1 MVSPVCRPALS
12 GPHAAGPNVAVTSGK
27 DAVVR
32 VVHADG
38 ESASIVETLFWEQI
52 SGSTYVDHGQ
62 TAMTITGHVVV
73 CLASVGKSTVRGHEQ
88 KKVIF

>member
-52 SGSTYVDHGQ
+52 SGSTYVDHDQ
-62 TAMTITGHVVV
+62 TVVTITGHVVV
-73 CLASVGKSTVRGHEQ
+73 GFASVGESMIQ
-88 KKVIF
+88 